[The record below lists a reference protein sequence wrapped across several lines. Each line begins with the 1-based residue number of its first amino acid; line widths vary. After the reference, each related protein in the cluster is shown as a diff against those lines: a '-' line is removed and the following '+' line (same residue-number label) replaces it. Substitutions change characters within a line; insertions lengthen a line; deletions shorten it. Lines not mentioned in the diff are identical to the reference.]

1 MQGRRWA
8 VWLLAGTATVTV
20 VVAALMLGELLADAP
35 AEVNGVI
42 GLLALIISVVTYA
55 ALWVVVRRARL

>member
-1 MQGRRWA
+1 MA
-8 VWLLAGTATVTV
+8 V
-20 VVAALMLGELLADAP
+20 VVAALLLGELLADAP

-42 GLLALIISVVTYA
+42 GLLALVVSVVTYA

>member
-1 MQGRRWA
+1 MQGRRWPR
-8 VWLLAGTATVTV
+8 WLIAGTATVAV
-20 VVAALMLGELLADAP
+20 VVAALLLGELLADAP

-42 GLLALIISVVTYA
+42 GLLALVVSVVTYA